1 MAFMNASM
9 TRLSVDCDCD
19 GNPAEP
25 DMADIGIL
33 ASMDPVALDRACV
46 DLVYAAPDGAS
57 LIRRMESKNGAHILD
72 HAEVLG
78 LGSQVYELIEIDA

>member
-1 MAFMNASM
+1 MSGELERKIDRRMFVVGAA
-9 TRLSVDCDCD
+9 
-19 GNPAEP
+19 A
-25 DMADIGIL
+25 AIG
-33 ASMDPVALDRACV
+33 AVALDRACV